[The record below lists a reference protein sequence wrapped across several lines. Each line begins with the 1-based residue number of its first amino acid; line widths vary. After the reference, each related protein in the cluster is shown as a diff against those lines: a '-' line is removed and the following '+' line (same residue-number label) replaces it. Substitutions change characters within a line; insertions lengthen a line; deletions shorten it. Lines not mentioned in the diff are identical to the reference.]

1 MLEELFGG
9 EFLGDFVDNGA
20 CDEDNED
27 GNRGDFGR
35 DTEKKPEQK
44 HADKSERLGGSKIEA
59 VRKKKTDHDQH
70 SEDIIMNIREAIHEN
85 FAVFKEHKEN
95 IKSKIK

>member
-1 MLEELFGG
+1 MLEELFDG

-27 GNRGDFGR
+27 SNWGGFRR

-44 HADKSERLGGSKIEA
+44 HADKSERLGGLEIEA
-59 VRKKKTDHDQH
+59 IRKKKTDHGQH
-70 SEDIIMNIREAIHEN
+70 SEDIIMNIRETIHEN
-85 FAVFKEHKEN
+85 FAGFKKHKEN
-95 IKSKIK
+95 KKPKIN